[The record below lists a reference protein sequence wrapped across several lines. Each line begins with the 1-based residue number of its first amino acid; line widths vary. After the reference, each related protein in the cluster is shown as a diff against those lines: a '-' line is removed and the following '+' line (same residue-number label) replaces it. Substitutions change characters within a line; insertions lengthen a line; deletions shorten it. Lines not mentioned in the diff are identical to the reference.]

1 MRQLNYIIGRLVQI
15 IPVAF
20 FITILIFVMVHLLP
34 GDPVLRILGDKAT
47 EEKIAVLRHSMGLDR
62 PLLTQYVL
70 FLRRLVT
77 GDLGDSLIFRV
88 PTAQLLVNR
97 VPVTLMLTVL
107 STAFS
112 ILISFP
118 MGYFAALHKDR
129 AFDQATRVWTMVAMA
144 MPGFWIAMLLLLVF
158 GLRLRWFPVGGYGNT
173 WMEHVHSLILPAF
186 SQALGLSALWTRNL
200 RNNVVD
206 VLRMDYVA
214 FARSKGLR
222 EDVVMT
228 RHVLRN
234 ALIST
239 LTLVAISF
247 TKMLGG
253 SVITETV
260 FALPGIGYL
269 MVNSIFGRDYQ
280 VVQAITLIF
289 ALLVMVMNLVV
300 DVGYSFL
307 DPRVKLD

>member
-77 GDLGDSLIFRV
+77 GDLGDSFIFSV
-88 PTAQLLVNR
+88 PTSQLLVNR

-129 AFDQATRVWTMVAMA
+129 VFDQATRVWTMVAMA

-269 MVNSIFGRDYQ
+269 MVNSIFARDYQ

-289 ALLVMVMNLVV
+289 ALLVMGMNLVV